1 MSYKFKIDTSSYEYA
16 KSDRVSWLDEF
27 ADNVDQATQKTAAIQ
42 TDRPTWLDAFAD
54 NIAGKS
60 AVEVARERSQ
70 SSTYDDISN
79 IFSQSVTVESKV
91 KELQERIGLTDYLKR
106 AEMISAINKK
116 AAGDPFERLGP
127 QMKDDI
133 INYCKNRIS
142 GHRGQIAYP
151 ALQEDIIKT
160 FKQYGVTPQ
169 DVETDDVA
177 HCLDKMITDELLLN
191 PKSEVGQ
198 QNLGKIDTSED
209 KDSTENT
216 DFFKGMTPAI
226 K

>member
-27 ADNVDQATQKTAAIQ
+27 ADNVDQATQKTAVIQ
-42 TDRPTWLDAFAD
+42 TERPTWLDAFAD

-116 AAGDPFERLGP
+116 ATGDPFVGQVF
-127 QMKDDI
+127 QMD
-133 INYCKNRIS
+133 R
-142 GHRGQIAYP
+142 
-151 ALQEDIIKT
+151 
-160 FKQYGVTPQ
+160 
-169 DVETDDVA
+169 
-177 HCLDKMITDELLLN
+177 LLLFY
-191 PKSEVGQ
+191 
-198 QNLGKIDTSED
+198 L
-209 KDSTENT
+209 
-216 DFFKGMTPAI
+216 
-226 K
+226 